1 MQYVYFSSQD
11 SRNDQ
16 ESTTYMIEHMWKN
29 VRPENQEEH
38 RLESKE
44 RKRDWKDV
52 AKEKA
57 AMETERTSSRL
68 YMWASTTIHYIDIYK
83 HNKQLGIPR

>member
-38 RLESKE
+38 RLESKGEKE
-44 RKRDWKDV
+44 RLEGRHKR
-52 AKEKA
+52 ESCHGNR
-57 AMETERTSSRL
+57 ENIFTP
-68 YMWASTTIHYIDIYK
+68 IHV
-83 HNKQLGIPR
+83 GINNNTLH

>member
-38 RLESKE
+38 RLESKGE
-44 RKRDWKDV
+44 KERLEGRRKR
-52 AKEKA
+52 ESCHGNR
-57 AMETERTSSRL
+57 ENIFTP
-68 YMWASTTIHYIDIYK
+68 IHV
-83 HNKQLGIPR
+83 GINNNTLH